1 MILGLPRGSAPCRLA
16 GDFRVLLDF
25 EALMDFE
32 ALLEFE
38 ALVDFEAL
46 SVGTAGIASGEQP

>member
-16 GDFRVLLDF
+16 GDFRALL
-25 EALMDFE
+25 DFE

-38 ALVDFEAL
+38 AHLEFEAQLEFEVL
-46 SVGTAGIASGEQP
+46 SVGTAGIASGEQT

>member
-16 GDFRVLLDF
+16 GDFR
-25 EALMDFE
+25 

-38 ALVDFEAL
+38 DLLKFKALMEFEAL

>member
-16 GDFRVLLDF
+16 GDFRVLSEF

-32 ALLEFE
+32 ALL
-38 ALVDFEAL
+38 DFEAL